1 MLGAPIALGAGATK
15 VELVRARAAMLC
27 WGRRTGKSI
36 LSEYYVKSKKRE
48 GCFSPSVGAVG
59 GKCGWKDSVVVGF
72 GGVI

>member
-1 MLGAPIALGAGATK
+1 
-15 VELVRARAAMLC
+15 MLC